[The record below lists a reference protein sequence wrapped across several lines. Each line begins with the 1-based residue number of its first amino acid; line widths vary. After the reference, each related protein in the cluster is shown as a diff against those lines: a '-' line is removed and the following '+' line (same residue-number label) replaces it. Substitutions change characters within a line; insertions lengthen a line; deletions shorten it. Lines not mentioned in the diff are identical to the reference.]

1 MGLDHRIFRPVI
13 SFSFVLFFS
22 HLFADATEV
31 IALVRGVA
39 ELPCDVTTPDPE
51 DPVRLVLWY
60 RSDSSTPIYRY
71 RLTRITIYIPSL

>member
-13 SFSFVLFFS
+13 SFPFVLFS
-22 HLFADATEV
+22 DATEV

-71 RLTRITIYIPSL
+71 CLITRITI

>member
-1 MGLDHRIFRPVI
+1 MDLDHRIYRSFDL
-13 SFSFVLFFS
+13 FSFVLFF
-22 HLFADATEV
+22 FIADTTEV
-31 IALVRGVA
+31 VALVRGVA

-71 RLTRITIYIPSL
+71 CLFSK